1 MLLPARILVGTR
13 QSTMESRRQLDNADN
28 PHRDSMLL
36 PILALLGSQ
45 VSVNLGA
52 AVAKNLFGVIGVEA
66 ITAFRVG
73 FSALLLLAIFR
84 PWRFRLTGRDV
95 VNLLVYGTVMGMMN
109 LLIYRAFARIPIG
122 IAVAIEVT
130 GPLAVALLSSRRP
143 RNIAA
148 CALAGFGLYLLLP
161 IHSGD
166 AGRVDPAGVAY
177 AFGAAACW
185 ALYIVF
191 GKRASSLRGGQ
202 AVAWGMLVASLF
214 IVPLGVFHVDAS
226 VLTPAIVLV
235 GLAIAVLSSALP
247 YSLEIVALRGL
258 PQGLF
263 GMLSSA
269 APAISALAAMLVL
282 GERLNAMQWIAIGC
296 IVVASAGSATW
307 ARRK

>member
-1 MLLPARILVGTR
+1 
-13 QSTMESRRQLDNADN
+13 MESRRQLDNSN
-28 PHRDSMLL
+28 RDSMVL
-36 PILALLGSQ
+36 PSLALLGSQ
-45 VSVNLGA
+45 ISVNLGA

-84 PWRFRLTGRDV
+84 PWRFPLARRDV

-109 LLIYRAFARIPIG
+109 LLIYRAFNRIPIG

-130 GPLAVALLSSRRP
+130 GPLLVALLSSRRP
-143 RNIAA
+143 RNIAS
-148 CALAGFGLYLLLP
+148 CALAVFGLYLLLP
-161 IHSGD
+161 LSSG
-166 AGRVDPAGVAY
+166 AAPVDPVGVAY

-214 IVPLGVFHVDAS
+214 IVPIGVAYAGQS
-226 VLTPAIVLV
+226 VLTPAIVFT
-235 GLAIAVLSSALP
+235 GLAIAVLSSAVP
-247 YSLEIVALRGL
+247 YSFEIVALRGL

-269 APAISALAAMLVL
+269 APAVSALAAMLVL
-282 GERLNAMQWIAIGC
+282 GERLGLMQWIAIGC
-296 IVVASAGSATW
+296 MVLASAGSATS
-307 ARRK
+307 AREK